1 MTRQSASTK
10 KPAAAKA
17 KKLRTKG
24 EKESAGRIYTARTL
38 KLLWGRSA
46 GRCAMPECREQVFV
60 DATDYDPIVTIGDI
74 AHVAAS
80 SDDGPRADGSM
91 TQKQRD
97 DYSNLI
103 VLCKNCHTRIDGQKV
118 FYSKEKILD
127 IKQRHEEWVRKSLPA
142 RGQSTTGWSVVVLE
156 GDHPLDLG
164 TATDALS
171 PDFQHGEALK
181 LKVPSDTSNWAAV
194 DDKISLA
201 TASLLVG
208 SDSFDH
214 RVAVFPLAPVSA
226 CIALGYH
233 LTSRPNVRL
242 HQNHRDTR
250 NWRWPDRP
258 APVPDIKLVERDGDA
273 ASEAVGFLFSLSAA
287 IQEPSVGGYLGHG
300 SSRFDISVPA
310 PSVEW
315 LVHPDQVI
323 AAAASARQAF
333 QLAVEKYP
341 RAKLWHL
348 FFAGPAPIAV
358 AVGQQLNPT
367 MFPHTQLYEFRYKET
382 PQYRPSILL
391 K

>member
-1 MTRQSASTK
+1 MPR
-10 KPAAAKA
+10 AK
-17 KKLRTKG
+17 G
-24 EKESAGRIYTARTL
+24 SKEAVGRVYSPRTL

-80 SDDGPRADGSM
+80 SDGGPRAESGM

-103 VLCKNCHTRIDGQKV
+103 VLCKNCHTKIDGQKV
-118 FYSKEKILD
+118 SYPKERILD

-171 PDFQHGEALK
+171 PDYQDGEALK
-181 LKVPSDTSNWAAV
+181 LKVPSDTSDWAAV
-194 DDKISLA
+194 DDKIKVA
-201 TASLLVG
+201 TKSLLTD

-258 APVPDIKLVERDGDA
+258 VPVQDLMLTEHDEDSG
-273 ASEAVGFLFSLSAA
+273 SEAVSFLFSLSAA
-287 IQEPSVGGYLGHG
+287 IQEPSVEVYLGG
-300 SSRFDISVPA
+300 ESPRFDVFVPV

-323 AAAASARQAF
+323 AVAAMARQAF
-333 QLAVEKYP
+333 QMAIEKYP

-348 FFAGPAPIAV
+348 FFAGPAPVAV